1 MCPTSTEP
9 GSRRRGRG
17 YPAGDGAARIPPAGV
32 DPVRSPGDGVGR
44 AEGRREGRGD
54 GSGGDA
60 GVLLT
65 ASRLWTGTG
74 DLIEDGAALVR
85 DGLVVWAGPRA
96 QAPAPAESAR
106 RIDHPGATILPGL
119 IETHAHLSHGSPPLS
134 RPTLATERHQVP
146 WDVLSSLH
154 TARVLASQGVTTVQ
168 SLGARHFTD
177 VTLREAVD
185 AGVVQAPRI
194 VASGPQ
200 ITTTGGH
207 SWRNGGEVDS
217 LDDIRH
223 AVREHHK
230 WGVDVVKVMATG
242 GFMTEG
248 SAPWN
253 PQFSTEEL
261 RVLVGEAHRLGKHT
275 AAHAHGT
282 EGIRRSVEAGID
294 YIAHAS
300 FTGEDGVTAFDPYLA
315 DEIAERGTFVDVS
328 AVPTFPPVEGE
339 HFGARARQ
347 LWEHGVGI
355 VTGNDIGAVLP
366 PEGYLWALE
375 QLASSGIP
383 AREVLVAATSR
394 AAASAGL
401 AGVTGALL
409 PGYDADL
416 VVVGGNPLEDLADL
430 HDLELV
436 LQRGGEFIP
445 EPFEAYEPP
454 SGFGDPP
461 ARIVRMRSDRE
472 ERARRHP
479 LG

>member
-9 GSRRRGRG
+9 GPHRRGRG
-17 YPAGDGAARIPPAGV
+17 YPTTESVARTPPAG
-32 DPVRSPGDGVGR
+32 PG
-44 AEGRREGRGD
+44 AGRGRGEGGSRAD
-54 GSGGDA
+54 GRSGSGRDDA
-60 GVLLT
+60 GILLT

-74 DLIEDGAALVR
+74 DLVEDGAALVR
-85 DGLVVWAGPRA
+85 DGSVVWAGPRT
-96 QAPAPAESAR
+96 QAPAEAGSAR
-106 RIDHPGATILPGL
+106 RVDHPGATILPGL
-119 IETHAHLSHGSPPLS
+119 VETHAHLSHGSPPLS
-134 RPTLATERHQVP
+134 PPTLATERHQVP

-168 SLGARHFTD
+168 SLGARYFTD
-177 VTLREAVD
+177 VTLREAVS
-185 AGVVQAPRI
+185 AGVVQSPRI

-223 AVREHHK
+223 TVREHHK

-282 EGIRRSVEAGID
+282 EGIRRSMEAGID

-300 FTGEDGVTAFDPYLA
+300 FTGEDGVTGFNPHLA
-315 DEIAERGTFVDVS
+315 DEMAERGTFVDVS

-339 HFGARARQ
+339 HFGARARE

-355 VTGNDIGAVLP
+355 VTGSDIGAVLP
-366 PEGYLWALE
+366 PEGYLWVLE
-375 QLASSGIP
+375 QLAASGIP
-383 AREVLVAATSR
+383 PREVLVAATSR
-394 AAASAGL
+394 AAASVGL

-416 VVVGGNPLEDLADL
+416 IVVGGNPLEDIADL
-430 HDLELV
+430 RDLRLV
-436 LQRGGEFIP
+436 LLRGGESIP
-445 EPFEAYEPP
+445 EAFEAYEPP

-461 ARIVRMRSDRE
+461 ARIVRIRRERE

>member
-9 GSRRRGRG
+9 GPHRRGRG
-17 YPAGDGAARIPPAGV
+17 YPTTESVARTPPAG
-32 DPVRSPGDGVGR
+32 PG
-44 AEGRREGRGD
+44 AGRGRGEGGSRAD
-54 GSGGDA
+54 GRSGSGRDDA
-60 GVLLT
+60 GILLT

-74 DLIEDGAALVR
+74 DLVEDGAALVR
-85 DGLVVWAGPRA
+85 DGSVVWAGPRT
-96 QAPAPAESAR
+96 QAPAEAGSAR
-106 RIDHPGATILPGL
+106 RVDHPGATILPGL
-119 IETHAHLSHGSPPLS
+119 VETHAHLSHGSPPLS

-168 SLGARHFTD
+168 SLGARSFTD
-177 VTLREAVD
+177 VTLREAVS

-223 AVREHHK
+223 TVREHHK

-282 EGIRRSVEAGID
+282 EGIRRSMEAGID

-300 FTGEDGVTAFDPYLA
+300 FTGEDGVTGFDPHLA
-315 DEIAERGTFVDVS
+315 DEMAERGTFVDVS

-339 HFGARARQ
+339 HFGARARE

-355 VTGNDIGAVLP
+355 VTGSDIGAVLP
-366 PEGYLWALE
+366 PEGYLWVLQ
-375 QLASSGIP
+375 QLAASGIP
-383 AREVLVAATSR
+383 PREVLVAATSR
-394 AAASAGL
+394 AAASVGL

-416 VVVGGNPLEDLADL
+416 IVVGGNPLEDIADL
-430 HDLELV
+430 RDLRLV
-436 LQRGGEFIP
+436 LLRGGESIP
-445 EPFEAYEPP
+445 EAFEAYEPP

-461 ARIVRMRSDRE
+461 ARIVRIRRERE